1 MSEYVYQSRG
11 EPLANERGEIYL
23 AHTGEIIRCA
33 DCAYRDPERE
43 LYGKGWCRTNV
54 RYVRDKDYCA
64 WAEPKDETLALP
76 RREC

>member
-1 MSEYVYQSRG
+1 MSEHIVDGRG
-11 EPLANERGEIYL
+11 EVNGEIV
-23 AHTGEIIRCA
+23 RCA

>member
-1 MSEYVYQSRG
+1 MTEYIARCHGGARFGVYSNRG
-11 EPLANERGEIYL
+11 ER
-23 AHTGEIIRCA
+23 IIRCA

-64 WAEPKDETLALP
+64 WAEPKDGAE
-76 RREC
+76 